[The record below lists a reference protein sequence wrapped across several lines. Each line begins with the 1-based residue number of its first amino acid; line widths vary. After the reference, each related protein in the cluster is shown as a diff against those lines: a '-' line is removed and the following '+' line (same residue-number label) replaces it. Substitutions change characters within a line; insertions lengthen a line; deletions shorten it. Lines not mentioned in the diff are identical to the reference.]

1 MINGLG
7 DERVGSRRHGAHQF
21 TPVSKQERSFS
32 ATMHTIA
39 ASIVQRSMARG
50 ACTNPGERAR
60 WLHAPGADHMH
71 ACDDQRT
78 MQMCVDTLGFFKAQA
93 RYYDSIDS
101 MLRQQSCS
109 GSCISERVFAHL
121 AAWGLYRGVL
131 GQSSDP
137 PARADSRDRAI
148 GPRTDAP
155 ISSCE
160 YYSPILP

>member
-1 MINGLG
+1 MHRHHHSNGMSEHKHLMHADCVRGWRGAIGRHDAHMINGLG

-71 ACDDQRT
+71 ACDDPRT
-78 MQMCVDTLGFFKAQA
+78 MQMCVDTLGF
-93 RYYDSIDS
+93 
-101 MLRQQSCS
+101 
-109 GSCISERVFAHL
+109 
-121 AAWGLYRGVL
+121 L
-131 GQSSDP
+131 GTG
-137 PARADSRDRAI
+137 AI
-148 GPRTDAP
+148 
-155 ISSCE
+155 
-160 YYSPILP
+160 L